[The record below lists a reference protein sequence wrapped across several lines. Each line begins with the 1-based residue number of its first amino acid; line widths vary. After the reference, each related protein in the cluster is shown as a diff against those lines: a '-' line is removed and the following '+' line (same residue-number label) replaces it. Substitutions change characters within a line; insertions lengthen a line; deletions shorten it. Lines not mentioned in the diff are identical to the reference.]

1 MVILLKMVKGD
12 TLRSSQISS
21 CTLDTV
27 RCIMNLSVLQI
38 YRENGEDEE
47 GFPKEGEQGSCPS
60 FTDGGTATGRQ
71 RTRDLYRDSYIVQ
84 DTSNRFL
91 TADARSM

>member
-1 MVILLKMVKGD
+1 MKMVNSD

-60 FTDGGTATGRQ
+60 FTDGGTATGKQ

-84 DTSNRFL
+84 DTSSNRFL
-91 TADARSM
+91 TAGAFL

>member
-1 MVILLKMVKGD
+1 MKMVKSD
-12 TLRSSQISS
+12 TLHSSQISS

-47 GFPKEGEQGSCPS
+47 GFPKEGEQGGCPS
-60 FTDGGTATGRQ
+60 FTDGTATGRQ

-84 DTSNRFL
+84 DTSSNRFL